1 MTILGTPQVGSPP
14 GPQCWAVDGR
24 FVWVIGDHFTNQKL
38 GNDGDSV
45 FAEDVG
51 FHWGRRQTY
60 FFRANTKNKWKCG
73 KPKRIQKQM
82 KT

>member
-14 GPQCWAVDGR
+14 GPQCWAVDGK
-24 FVWVIGDHFTNQKL
+24 FVWVTGDHFTNQKL

-60 FFRANTKNKWKCG
+60 FLRRTLGISGNVENQNAFKNK
-73 KPKRIQKQM
+73 
-82 KT
+82 